1 MGKKKKINYR
11 AEQARRRN
19 AEKAEQRRK
28 TAERRELWDKHGKQ
42 IIIIAV
48 AAVAAIVLIWLGC
61 KWFIGPDGSI
71 PNFFGTLR
79 GVESDWIVT
88 NTGTTSKPRY
98 YKMAEFADPEGYT
111 LDPEYNISSD
121 RLVQTRAYRAN
132 DESAPVQLVYVSG
145 VKGYTASEQLE
156 RLQGY
161 SFFTE
166 TSGAVSGT
174 LGGQEVQYIY
184 MLCPTNADEESADK
198 PATERDGYASLCV
211 YADSVQDSCVVVMLN
226 SGTATLAE
234 APSMESMLEEADRLV
249 AGLTLP

>member
-1 MGKKKKINYR
+1 MGKKKKVNYR

-42 IIIIAV
+42 IIIIAA

-88 NTGTTSKPRY
+88 NTGTTSRPRY
-98 YKMAEFADPEGYT
+98 YKMAEFASPEGYT
-111 LDPEYNISSD
+111 LDPEYNAPSD
-121 RLVQTRAYRAN
+121 SRVQTLAFRAN
-132 DESAPVQLVYVSG
+132 DEGAPVQLVYVSG

-166 TSGAVSGT
+166 SSGAISGT

-184 MLCPTNADEESADK
+184 MLCPTDADAESADK
-198 PATERDGYASLCV
+198 PDTERNGYASFCV
-211 YADSVQDSCVVVMLN
+211 YADSVLGSCVLVMLN
-226 SGTATLAE
+226 SATATLAE
-234 APSMESMLEEADRLV
+234 APSMETMLAEADRLV